1 MEVSCKLKFPSLY
14 NFSPI
19 VTTKKNDAR
28 FNSKHYV
35 YCLYTLLETRGL

>member
-1 MEVSCKLKFPSLY
+1 MEVACKLKFPSLY

-19 VTTKKNDAR
+19 VICMTTKKNDAL

-35 YCLYTLLETRGL
+35 YCLYTLLEM